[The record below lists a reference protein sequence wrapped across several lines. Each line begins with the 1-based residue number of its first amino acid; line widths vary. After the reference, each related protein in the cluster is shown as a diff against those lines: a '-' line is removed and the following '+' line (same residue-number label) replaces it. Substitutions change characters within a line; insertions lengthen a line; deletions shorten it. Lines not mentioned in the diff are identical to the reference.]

1 MKFYFF
7 PVAPNPTKVRLYL
20 AEKKEAGCAID
31 LEPVVVNLREGEQK
45 SEEHL
50 RRDPLG
56 RLPVLE
62 PTKASSSTSHSRSS
76 FFSKSFTQTRPSSAP
91 HLSSEP

>member
-62 PTKASSSTSHSRSS
+62 TDEGEFLTGAIGARSGV
-76 FFSKSFTQTRPSSAP
+76 
-91 HLSSEP
+91 